1 MSTATIAAPRT
12 AIASAPSPAQLKKQ
26 PPATVA
32 DFGGM
37 LRAWRRTRNVSQL
50 DLSSAS
56 GVSTRHLSFM
66 ETGRAKPSRDMVLR
80 LSDELEIPLRDRN
93 KLLVAAGYAPE
104 FKARPLASPEM
115 AAARQAIDVVLTGH
129 LPYPALM
136 HDQRSNIIEA
146 NKTVGIFTDL
156 VAPHLL
162 AGGGNT
168 VRITLHPEGLAP
180 HLVNH
185 GEARDR
191 MLRALSRRAAASG
204 DQELTALLKECVA
217 YPHPEPEPEED
228 RFAGIVVPF
237 RFRRDGRVLSFF
249 SCTAVFGSAADLTL
263 ADLVLETFFP
273 ADEETG
279 EALREY
285 AARV

>member
-1 MSTATIAAPRT
+1 MSTATIAAPAT
-12 AIASAPSPAQLKKQ
+12 AAKAAPASGGTAAAS
-26 PPATVA
+26 A
-32 DFGGM
+32 DFGTM
-37 LRAWRRTRNVSQL
+37 LKAWRRTRNVSQL

-80 LSDELEIPLRDRN
+80 LADELEIPMRDRN

-115 AAARQAIDVVLTGH
+115 AAARRAIDVVLTGH

-136 HDQRSNIIEA
+136 LDQHNNIIEA
-146 NKTVGIFTDL
+146 NKTVGIFTDM
-156 VAPHLL
+156 VSPELL

-168 VRITLHPEGLAP
+168 LRITLHPQGLAP

-191 MLRALSRRAAASG
+191 LLRALSRRAAASG
-204 DQELTALLKECVA
+204 DAELTKLLKECVA
-217 YPHPEPEPEED
+217 YPHPEPDPEPD
-228 RFAGIVVPF
+228 IYAGVVVPF

-249 SCTAVFGSAADLTL
+249 STTAVFGSAVDLTL
-263 ADLVLETFFP
+263 AELTLETFFP
-273 ADEETG
+273 ADEQTAEV
-279 EALREY
+279 LREY
-285 AARV
+285 AARR

>member
-1 MSTATIAAPRT
+1 MSTATISAPGSPSPIQPT
-12 AIASAPSPAQLKKQ
+12 APGPPSPAQLKKQ
-26 PPATVA
+26 PPAAA
-32 DFGGM
+32 DFGTM
-37 LRAWRRTRNVSQL
+37 LKAWRRTRHVSQL

-80 LSDELEIPLRDRN
+80 LADELEVPLRDRN

-104 FKARPLASPEM
+104 FKARALGSPEM
-115 AAARQAIDVVLTGH
+115 ASVRRAIDVVLTGH

-146 NKTVGIFTDL
+146 NKSVGIFTDL

-162 AGGGNT
+162 EGGGNT
-168 VRITLHPEGLAP
+168 VRLTLHPEGLAP

-204 DQELTALLKECVA
+204 DPELTALLRECVA
-217 YPHPEPEPEED
+217 YPHPDPEPEPD
-228 RFAGIVVPF
+228 LYARRRRCRSASGATAG
-237 RFRRDGRVLSFF
+237 
-249 SCTAVFGSAADLTL
+249 C
-263 ADLVLETFFP
+263 
-273 ADEETG
+273 
-279 EALREY
+279 
-285 AARV
+285 